1 MRILEEF
8 EILKAKSNLFDRV
21 FQHLDI
27 YLGATHPKMK
37 EQELNILQDLVW
49 EMREVWEKE
58 RAHEYKYND

>member
-1 MRILEEF
+1 MRILEEI
-8 EILKAKSNLFDRV
+8 EILKTKSNLFDKV

-37 EQELNILQDLVW
+37 EQELNALQDLVW

-58 RAHEYKYND
+58 RAYEYKYND